1 MTNWLVLFTGGLNHI
16 ENDKDKMS
24 NPELRKTRFDLLFRE
39 YEVINLHNKKKEI
52 SHIRF
57 DGRLSFLTSEMID
70 HLKTQ
75 SSIKSDVRN
84 FLFFIM

>member
-1 MTNWLVLFTGGLNHI
+1 
-16 ENDKDKMS
+16 MS

-57 DGRLSFLTSEMID
+57 DGRLSF
-70 HLKTQ
+70 
-75 SSIKSDVRN
+75 
-84 FLFFIM
+84 